1 MKKVLSVLM
10 GILFLSSQ
18 GPVIA
23 EELAGMKYWNEIK
36 GEAVETDSG
45 LQYKVLIMGEG
56 RKPKPRSKVKV
67 HYRGLFLNGSTF
79 DSSFSE
85 DEPMSLSLK
94 NVIKGWQEG
103 IPLMPT
109 GSVFVFLIPPELA
122 YGTKASGVVPPNAT
136 LIFEVEL
143 FGIK

>member
-36 GEAVETDSG
+36 GDAVETDSG

-85 DEPMSLSLK
+85 DEPVSLSLK
-94 NVIKGWQEG
+94 SVIKGWQEG

-143 FGIK
+143 FGTK